1 MTVTTQDVRGWKGR
15 GRRFAMLTA
24 YDYPTARV
32 LDEVGIPVL
41 LVGDSLAQNVLGY
54 DTTLPVTMEEMLHH
68 TRAVTRAT
76 RNALVVADMPFGSY
90 QASIEDGIRN
100 AGRFLKEA
108 GAGAVKLEGAQVEL
122 TLALTHAGIP
132 VMGHLGLTPQSVHE
146 MGGYRVQGRSVEAA
160 RRLVDDAHA
169 IEKAGAFAIVLE
181 GLPAALGADITDA
194 VGVPTI
200 GIGAGSGCD
209 GQVLVLTDLL
219 GLSEGRT
226 PTFAKAYAD
235 VRGQIAHAA
244 RAFARD
250 VESGAFPDDE
260 HSYR

>member
-1 MTVTTQDVRGWKGR
+1 
-15 GRRFAMLTA
+15 
-24 YDYPTARV
+24 
-32 LDEVGIPVL
+32 
-41 LVGDSLAQNVLGY
+41 
-54 DTTLPVTMEEMLHH
+54 
-68 TRAVTRAT
+68 
-76 RNALVVADMPFGSY
+76 
-90 QASIEDGIRN
+90 
-100 AGRFLKEA
+100 
-108 GAGAVKLEGAQVEL
+108 
-122 TLALTHAGIP
+122 
-132 VMGHLGLTPQSVHE
+132 MGHLGLTPQSVHE

-181 GLPAALGADITDA
+181 GLPTALGADITDA

-200 GIGAGSGCD
+200 GIGAGSSCD

-219 GLSEGRT
+219 GLSEGPPPR
-226 PTFAKAYAD
+226 FAKAYAD
-235 VRGQIAHAA
+235 VRGQIADAA